1 MSELYDFFLSSYSG
15 YSRVDIVLEFLAFW
29 FGIISVFFAKK
40 QNILVYPTGIICTII
55 TTYLMY
61 KVSLFGHILVN
72 LLYTIISFFG
82 WWNWSRRENNDLV
95 VKVSKFTSNDLSKS
109 LLIFFFIVFVAYFA
123 HDFFA
128 NNFEY
133 KLKELLDIFTSG
145 IFVTAMW
152 LMANKKLENWI
163 LWIIGNVITIPL
175 YLFSYKIILS
185 IQYVIF
191 TILAIQAYI
200 EWKKSLSK

>member
-1 MSELYDFFLSSYSG
+1 MGEVYDFFLSSYSD
-15 YSRVDIVLEFLAFW
+15 YSRVDILLEFLAFW
-29 FGIISVFFAKK
+29 FGIISVVFAKK

-55 TTYLMY
+55 TMYLMY
-61 KVSLFGHILVN
+61 KVSLLGHILVN

-95 VKVSKFTSNDLSKS
+95 VKVSKFTSNDLTKS

-128 NNFEY
+128 TNFEGQI
-133 KLKELLDIFTSG
+133 KELDILTSG

-175 YLFSYKIILS
+175 YLSSDKIILS

-200 EWKKSLSK
+200 QWKKSLSK

>member
-1 MSELYDFFLSSYSG
+1 MREVYDFFLSSYSD

-29 FGIISVFFAKK
+29 FGIISVVFAKK

-55 TTYLMY
+55 TMYLMY
-61 KVSLFGHILVN
+61 KVSLLGHILVN

-95 VKVSKFTSNDLSKS
+95 VKVSKFTSNDFNKS
-109 LLIFFFIVFVAYFA
+109 LLIFFFIMFVAYFA

-128 NNFEY
+128 TNFEGQI
-133 KLKELLDIFTSG
+133 KELDILTSG

-175 YLFSYKIILS
+175 YLSSDKIILS

>member
-1 MSELYDFFLSSYSG
+1 MGEVYDFFLSSYSD
-15 YSRVDIVLEFLAFW
+15 YSRVDIILEFLAFW
-29 FGIISVFFAKK
+29 FGIISVVFAKK

-55 TTYLMY
+55 TMYLMY
-61 KVSLFGHILVN
+61 RVSLLGHILVN

-95 VKVSKFTSNDLSKS
+95 VKVSKFTSNDLTKS

-128 NNFEY
+128 TNFEGQI
-133 KLKELLDIFTSG
+133 KELDILTSG

-175 YLFSYKIILS
+175 YLSSDKIILS
-185 IQYVIF
+185 IQYIIF
-191 TILAIQAYI
+191 TILAVQAYI

>member
-1 MSELYDFFLSSYSG
+1 MGEVYDFFLSSYSD
-15 YSRVDIVLEFLAFW
+15 YSSVDIVLEFLAFW
-29 FGIISVFFAKK
+29 FGIISVVFAKK

-55 TTYLMY
+55 TMYLMY
-61 KVSLFGHILVN
+61 KVSLLGHILVN

-95 VKVSKFTSNDLSKS
+95 VKVSKFTSNDLTKS

-128 NNFEY
+128 TNFEGQI
-133 KLKELLDIFTSG
+133 KELDIFTSG

-175 YLFSYKIILS
+175 YLSSDKIILS

>member
-1 MSELYDFFLSSYSG
+1 MGEVYDFFLSSYSD

-29 FGIISVFFAKK
+29 FGIISVIFAKK
-40 QNILVYPTGIICTII
+40 QNILVYPTGIICTLI
-55 TTYLMY
+55 TMYLMY
-61 KVSLFGHILVN
+61 KVSLLGHILVN
-72 LLYTIISFFG
+72 FLYTIISFFG

-95 VKVSKFTSNDLSKS
+95 VKVSKFTSNDLTKS
-109 LLIFFFIVFVAYFA
+109 LLIFFFILFVAYFA

-128 NNFEY
+128 TNFEGQI
-133 KLKELLDIFTSG
+133 KELDILTSG

-175 YLFSYKIILS
+175 YLSSDKIILS
-185 IQYVIF
+185 IQYIIF

>member
-1 MSELYDFFLSSYSG
+1 MGEVYDFFLNSYSD
-15 YSRVDIVLEFLAFW
+15 YSRVDIILEFLAFW
-29 FGIISVFFAKK
+29 FGIISVVFAKK

-55 TTYLMY
+55 TMYLMY
-61 KVSLFGHILVN
+61 KVSLLGHILVN

-95 VKVSKFTSNDLSKS
+95 VKVSKFTSNDLTKS

-128 NNFEY
+128 TNFEGQI
-133 KLKELLDIFTSG
+133 KELDILTSG

-175 YLFSYKIILS
+175 YLSSDKIILS

>member
-1 MSELYDFFLSSYSG
+1 MGEVYDFFLSSYSDH
-15 YSRVDIVLEFLAFW
+15 SRIDIVLEFLAFS
-29 FGIISVFFAKK
+29 FGIISVVFAKK

-55 TTYLMY
+55 TMYLMY
-61 KVSLFGHILVN
+61 KVSLLGHILVN

-123 HDFFA
+123 HNFFA
-128 NNFEY
+128 TNFEGQI
-133 KLKELLDIFTSG
+133 KELDILTSG

-175 YLFSYKIILS
+175 YLSSDKIILS

>member
-1 MSELYDFFLSSYSG
+1 MGEVYDFFLSSYSG
-15 YSRVDIVLEFLAFW
+15 YSKADIVLEFLAFW
-29 FGIISVFFAKK
+29 FGIISVVFAKK

-55 TTYLMY
+55 TMYLMY
-61 KVSLFGHILVN
+61 KVSLLGHILVN

-95 VKVSKFTSNDLSKS
+95 VKVSKFNCNDLTKS

-128 NNFEY
+128 TNFEGQI
-133 KLKELLDIFTSG
+133 KELDILTSG

-175 YLFSYKIILS
+175 YLSSDKIILS
-185 IQYVIF
+185 IQYIIF
-191 TILAIQAYI
+191 TILAVQAYI
-200 EWKKSLSK
+200 EWKKSLNK

>member
-1 MSELYDFFLSSYSG
+1 MGEVYDFFLSSYSD
-15 YSRVDIVLEFLAFW
+15 YSMVDIILEFLAFW
-29 FGIISVFFAKK
+29 FGIISVVFAKK

-55 TTYLMY
+55 TMYLMY
-61 KVSLFGHILVN
+61 KVSLLGHILVN

-95 VKVSKFTSNDLSKS
+95 VKVSKFTSNDLTKS

-128 NNFEY
+128 TNFEGQI
-133 KLKELLDIFTSG
+133 KELDILTSG

-175 YLFSYKIILS
+175 YLSSDKIILS

>member
-1 MSELYDFFLSSYSG
+1 MGEVYDFFLSSYSD
-15 YSRVDIVLEFLAFW
+15 YSSIDIILEFLAFW
-29 FGIISVFFAKK
+29 FGIISVVFAKK

-55 TTYLMY
+55 TMYLMY
-61 KVSLFGHILVN
+61 KVSLLGHILVN

-95 VKVSKFTSNDLSKS
+95 VKVSKFTYNDLTKS
-109 LLIFFFIVFVAYFA
+109 LLIFFFIVFIAYFA
-123 HDFFA
+123 HNFFA
-128 NNFEY
+128 TNFEGQI
-133 KLKELLDIFTSG
+133 KELDILTSG

-175 YLFSYKIILS
+175 YLSSDKIILS

>member
-1 MSELYDFFLSSYSG
+1 MGEVYDFFLSSYSD

-29 FGIISVFFAKK
+29 FGIISVVFAKK

-55 TTYLMY
+55 TMYLMY
-61 KVSLFGHILVN
+61 KVSLLGHILVN

-95 VKVSKFTSNDLSKS
+95 VKVSKFTSNDLTKS
-109 LLIFFFIVFVAYFA
+109 LLIFFFILFVAYFA

-128 NNFEY
+128 TNFEGQI
-133 KLKELLDIFTSG
+133 KELDILTSG

-175 YLFSYKIILS
+175 YLSSDKIILS

>member
-1 MSELYDFFLSSYSG
+1 MGEVYDFFLSSYSNH
-15 YSRVDIVLEFLAFW
+15 SSIDIVLEFLAFW
-29 FGIISVFFAKK
+29 FGIISVVFAKK

-55 TTYLMY
+55 TMYLMY
-61 KVSLFGHILVN
+61 KVSLLGHILVN

-95 VKVSKFTSNDLSKS
+95 VKVSKFTSNDLTKS

-128 NNFEY
+128 TNFEGQI
-133 KLKELLDIFTSG
+133 KELDILTSG

-175 YLFSYKIILS
+175 YLSSDKIILS

>member
-1 MSELYDFFLSSYSG
+1 MGEVYDFFLSSYSD
-15 YSRVDIVLEFLAFW
+15 YSRLDIILEFLAFW
-29 FGIISVFFAKK
+29 FGIISVVFAKK

-55 TTYLMY
+55 TMYIMY
-61 KVSLFGHILVN
+61 KVSLLGHILVN

-82 WWNWSRRENNDLV
+82 WWNWSRRENNELV
-95 VKVSKFTSNDLSKS
+95 VKVSKFTTNDLTKS

-128 NNFEY
+128 TNFEGQI
-133 KLKELLDIFTSG
+133 KELDILTSG

-175 YLFSYKIILS
+175 YLSSDKIILS

-191 TILAIQAYI
+191 TILAVQAYI

>member
-1 MSELYDFFLSSYSG
+1 MGEVYDFFLNSYSD
-15 YSRVDIVLEFLAFW
+15 YSRVDIILEFLAFW
-29 FGIISVFFAKK
+29 FGIISVVFAKK
-40 QNILVYPTGIICTII
+40 QNILVYPTGIICTVI
-55 TTYLMY
+55 TMYLMY
-61 KVSLFGHILVN
+61 KVSLLGHILVN

-82 WWNWSRRENNDLV
+82 WWNWSRKENNDLV

-128 NNFEY
+128 TNFEGQI
-133 KLKELLDIFTSG
+133 KELDILTSG

-175 YLFSYKIILS
+175 YLSSDKIILS
-185 IQYVIF
+185 IQYIIF
-191 TILAIQAYI
+191 TILAVQAYI

>member
-1 MSELYDFFLSSYSG
+1 MGEVNDFFLSSYSD

-29 FGIISVFFAKK
+29 FGIISVVFAKK

-55 TTYLMY
+55 TMYLMY
-61 KVSLFGHILVN
+61 KVSLLGHILVN

-95 VKVSKFTSNDLSKS
+95 VKVSKFTSKDLSKS
-109 LLIFFFIVFVAYFA
+109 LLIFFFIVFVAYVA

-128 NNFEY
+128 TNFEGQI
-133 KLKELLDIFTSG
+133 KELDILTSG

-175 YLFSYKIILS
+175 YLSSDKIILS
-185 IQYVIF
+185 IQYIIF

>member
-1 MSELYDFFLSSYSG
+1 MGEVYDFFLSSYSD

-29 FGIISVFFAKK
+29 FGIISVVFAKK

-55 TTYLMY
+55 TMYLMY
-61 KVSLFGHILVN
+61 KVSLLGHILVN

-95 VKVSKFTSNDLSKS
+95 VKVSKFTSNDLTKS

-128 NNFEY
+128 TNFEGQI
-133 KLKELLDIFTSG
+133 KELDILTSG

-175 YLFSYKIILS
+175 YLSSDKIILS

>member
-1 MSELYDFFLSSYSG
+1 MVEVYDFFLSSYSD

-29 FGIISVFFAKK
+29 FGIISVIFAKK
-40 QNILVYPTGIICTII
+40 QNIFVYPAGIICTII
-55 TTYLMY
+55 TMYLMY
-61 KVSLFGHILVN
+61 KVNLLGHILVN
-72 LLYTIISFFG
+72 LLYTIISLFG

-95 VKVSKFTSNDLSKS
+95 VKVSKFSFIDLPKS
-109 LLIFFFIVFVAYFA
+109 FLIFFLIITAAYIA
-123 HDFFA
+123 HDY
-128 NNFEY
+128 FETDFEGQI
-133 KLKELLDIFTSG
+133 KELDIFTSG

-163 LWIIGNVITIPL
+163 LWIIGNIITIPL
-175 YLFSYKIILS
+175 YLSSDKIILS

>member
-1 MSELYDFFLSSYSG
+1 MGEVYDFFLSSYSD

-29 FGIISVFFAKK
+29 FGIISVVFAKK

-55 TTYLMY
+55 TMYLMY
-61 KVSLFGHILVN
+61 KVSLLGHILVN

-95 VKVSKFTSNDLSKS
+95 VKVSKFTYNDLTKS
-109 LLIFFFIVFVAYFA
+109 LLIFFFIVFIAYFA
-123 HDFFA
+123 HNFFA
-128 NNFEY
+128 TNFEGQI
-133 KLKELLDIFTSG
+133 KELDILTSG

-175 YLFSYKIILS
+175 YLSSDKIILS

-191 TILAIQAYI
+191 TILAVQAYI
-200 EWKKSLSK
+200 EWNKSLSK

>member
-1 MSELYDFFLSSYSG
+1 MGEVYDFFLSSYSD
-15 YSRVDIVLEFLAFW
+15 YSRVDIVLEFLALW
-29 FGIISVFFAKK
+29 FGIISVVFAKK

-55 TTYLMY
+55 TMYLMY
-61 KVSLFGHILVN
+61 KVSLLGHILVN
-72 LLYTIISFFG
+72 LIYTIISFFG

-109 LLIFFFIVFVAYFA
+109 LLIFFFIVFIAYFA

-128 NNFEY
+128 TNFEGQI
-133 KLKELLDIFTSG
+133 KELDILTSG

-175 YLFSYKIILS
+175 YLSSDKIILS
-185 IQYVIF
+185 IQYIIF

>member
-1 MSELYDFFLSSYSG
+1 MGEVYDFFLSSYSD
-15 YSRVDIVLEFLAFW
+15 YSRVDIILEFLAFW
-29 FGIISVFFAKK
+29 FGIISVVFAKK

-55 TTYLMY
+55 TMYLMY
-61 KVSLFGHILVN
+61 KVSLLGHILVN

-95 VKVSKFTSNDLSKS
+95 VKVSKFTSNDLTKS

-128 NNFEY
+128 TNFEGQI
-133 KLKELLDIFTSG
+133 KELDILTSG

-175 YLFSYKIILS
+175 YLSSDKIILS

>member
-1 MSELYDFFLSSYSG
+1 MGEVYDFFLSSYSD

-29 FGIISVFFAKK
+29 FGIISVVFAKK

-55 TTYLMY
+55 TMYLMY
-61 KVSLFGHILVN
+61 KVSLLGHILVN

-123 HDFFA
+123 HYFFA
-128 NNFEY
+128 TNFEGQI
-133 KLKELLDIFTSG
+133 KELDILTSG

-175 YLFSYKIILS
+175 YLSSDKIILS

>member
-1 MSELYDFFLSSYSG
+1 MGEVYDFFLSSYSNH
-15 YSRVDIVLEFLAFW
+15 SRIDIVLEFLAFW
-29 FGIISVFFAKK
+29 FGIISVVFAKK

-55 TTYLMY
+55 TMYLMY
-61 KVSLFGHILVN
+61 KVSLLGHILVN
-72 LLYTIISFFG
+72 LLYTLISFFG

-95 VKVSKFTSNDLSKS
+95 VKVSKFTSNDLTKS
-109 LLIFFFIVFVAYFA
+109 SLIFFFIVFVAYFA

-128 NNFEY
+128 TNFEGQI
-133 KLKELLDIFTSG
+133 KELDIFTSG

-175 YLFSYKIILS
+175 YLSSDKIILS

-191 TILAIQAYI
+191 TILAVQAYI

>member
-1 MSELYDFFLSSYSG
+1 MGEVYDFFLSSYSNH
-15 YSRVDIVLEFLAFW
+15 SRIDIVLEFLAFW

-55 TTYLMY
+55 TMYLMY
-61 KVSLFGHILVN
+61 KVSLLGHILVN

-95 VKVSKFTSNDLSKS
+95 VKVSKFTSNDLTKS

-128 NNFEY
+128 TNFEGQI
-133 KLKELLDIFTSG
+133 KELDILTSG

-175 YLFSYKIILS
+175 YLSSDKIILS

-191 TILAIQAYI
+191 TILAVQAYI

>member
-1 MSELYDFFLSSYSG
+1 MGEVYDFFLSSYSD
-15 YSRVDIVLEFLAFW
+15 YSIIDIILEFLAFW
-29 FGIISVFFAKK
+29 FGIISVVFAKK

-55 TTYLMY
+55 TMYLMY
-61 KVSLFGHILVN
+61 KVSLLGHILVN

-95 VKVSKFTSNDLSKS
+95 VKVSKFTYNDLTKS
-109 LLIFFFIVFVAYFA
+109 LLIFFFIVFIAYFA
-123 HDFFA
+123 HNFFA
-128 NNFEY
+128 TNFEGQI
-133 KLKELLDIFTSG
+133 KELDILTSG

-175 YLFSYKIILS
+175 YLSSDKIILS

-191 TILAIQAYI
+191 TILAVQAYI
-200 EWKKSLSK
+200 EWNKSLSK

>member
-1 MSELYDFFLSSYSG
+1 MGEVYDFFLSSYSD
-15 YSRVDIVLEFLAFW
+15 YSRIDIILEFLAFW
-29 FGIISVFFAKK
+29 FGIISVVFAKK

-55 TTYLMY
+55 TMYLMY
-61 KVSLFGHILVN
+61 KVSLLGHILVN

-95 VKVSKFTSNDLSKS
+95 VKVSKFTSNDLTKS

-128 NNFEY
+128 TNFEGQI
-133 KLKELLDIFTSG
+133 KELDILTSG

-175 YLFSYKIILS
+175 YLSSDKIILS
-185 IQYVIF
+185 IQYIIF
-191 TILAIQAYI
+191 TILAVQAYI
-200 EWKKSLSK
+200 EWNKSLSK

>member
-1 MSELYDFFLSSYSG
+1 MGEVYDFFLSSYSD
-15 YSRVDIVLEFLAFW
+15 YSRIDIVLEFLAFW
-29 FGIISVFFAKK
+29 FGIISVVFAKK

-55 TTYLMY
+55 TMYLMY
-61 KVSLFGHILVN
+61 KVSLLGHILVN

-95 VKVSKFTSNDLSKS
+95 VKVSKFTYNDLTKS

-123 HDFFA
+123 HNFFA
-128 NNFEY
+128 TNFEGQI
-133 KLKELLDIFTSG
+133 KELDILTSG

-175 YLFSYKIILS
+175 YLSSDKIILS

-191 TILAIQAYI
+191 TILAVQAYI
-200 EWKKSLSK
+200 EWNKSLSK

>member
-1 MSELYDFFLSSYSG
+1 MGEVYDFFLSSYSD

-29 FGIISVFFAKK
+29 FGIISVVFAKK

-55 TTYLMY
+55 TMYIMY
-61 KVSLFGHILVN
+61 KVSLLGHILVN

-82 WWNWSRRENNDLV
+82 WWNWSRRENNELV
-95 VKVSKFTSNDLSKS
+95 VKVSKFTTNDLTKS

-123 HDFFA
+123 HDLFA
-128 NNFEY
+128 TNFEGQI
-133 KLKELLDIFTSG
+133 KELDILTSG

-175 YLFSYKIILS
+175 YLSSEKIILS

>member
-1 MSELYDFFLSSYSG
+1 MGEVYDSFLSAYSD

-29 FGIISVFFAKK
+29 FGIISVVFAKK

-55 TTYLMY
+55 TMYIMY
-61 KVSLFGHILVN
+61 KVSLLGHILVN

-109 LLIFFFIVFVAYFA
+109 LLIFFLIVFVAYFA

-128 NNFEY
+128 TNFEGQI
-133 KLKELLDIFTSG
+133 KELDILTSG

-175 YLFSYKIILS
+175 YLSSDKIILS

>member
-1 MSELYDFFLSSYSG
+1 MGEVYDFFLSSYSD

-29 FGIISVFFAKK
+29 FGIISVVFAKK
-40 QNILVYPTGIICTII
+40 QNILVYPTGIICTVI
-55 TTYLMY
+55 TMYLMY
-61 KVSLFGHILVN
+61 KVSLLGHILVN

-95 VKVSKFTSNDLSKS
+95 VKVSKFTSNDLTKS

-128 NNFEY
+128 TNFEGQI
-133 KLKELLDIFTSG
+133 KELDILTSG

-175 YLFSYKIILS
+175 YLSSDKIILS

-191 TILAIQAYI
+191 TILAVQAYI
-200 EWKKSLSK
+200 EWNKSLSK

>member
-1 MSELYDFFLSSYSG
+1 MGEVYDFFLSSYYD
-15 YSRVDIVLEFLAFW
+15 YSRIDIILEFLAFW
-29 FGIISVFFAKK
+29 FGIISVVFAKK

-55 TTYLMY
+55 TMYLMY
-61 KVSLFGHILVN
+61 KVSLLGHILVN

-95 VKVSKFTSNDLSKS
+95 VKVSKFTSNDLTKS

-128 NNFEY
+128 TNFEGQI
-133 KLKELLDIFTSG
+133 KELDILTSG

-175 YLFSYKIILS
+175 YLSSDKIILS

>member
-1 MSELYDFFLSSYSG
+1 MGEVYDFFLNSYSD
-15 YSRVDIVLEFLAFW
+15 YSRVDIILEFLAFW
-29 FGIISVFFAKK
+29 FGIISVVFAKK

-55 TTYLMY
+55 TMYLMY
-61 KVSLFGHILVN
+61 KVSLLGHILVN

-82 WWNWSRRENNDLV
+82 WWNWSRKENNDLV

-128 NNFEY
+128 TNFEGQI
-133 KLKELLDIFTSG
+133 KELDIFTSG

-175 YLFSYKIILS
+175 YLSSDKIILS
-185 IQYVIF
+185 IQYIIF
-191 TILAIQAYI
+191 TILAVQAYI

>member
-1 MSELYDFFLSSYSG
+1 MGEVYDFFLSSYSG

-29 FGIISVFFAKK
+29 FGIISVVFAKK
-40 QNILVYPTGIICTII
+40 QNILVYPTGIICTLI
-55 TTYLMY
+55 TMYLMY
-61 KVSLFGHILVN
+61 KVSLLGHILVN
-72 LLYTIISFFG
+72 LLYTIISLFG

-109 LLIFFFIVFVAYFA
+109 LLIFFIIVFVAYFA
-123 HDFFA
+123 HDLFA
-128 NNFEY
+128 TNFEGQI
-133 KLKELLDIFTSG
+133 KELDILTSG

-175 YLFSYKIILS
+175 YLSSDKIILS

>member
-1 MSELYDFFLSSYSG
+1 MGEVYDFFLSSYSDH
-15 YSRVDIVLEFLAFW
+15 SRIDIVLEFLAFW
-29 FGIISVFFAKK
+29 FGIISVVFAKK

-55 TTYLMY
+55 TMYLMY
-61 KVSLFGHILVN
+61 KVSLLGHILVN

-95 VKVSKFTSNDLSKS
+95 VKVSKFTSNDLTKS

-128 NNFEY
+128 TNFEGQI
-133 KLKELLDIFTSG
+133 KELDILTSG

-175 YLFSYKIILS
+175 YLSSDKIILS

>member
-1 MSELYDFFLSSYSG
+1 MREVYDFFLSLYSD

-29 FGIISVFFAKK
+29 FGIISVVFAKK

-55 TTYLMY
+55 TMYIMY
-61 KVSLFGHILVN
+61 KVSLLGHILVN

-82 WWNWSRRENNDLV
+82 WWNWSRRENNELV
-95 VKVSKFTSNDLSKS
+95 VKVSKFTSNDLTKS

-123 HDFFA
+123 HDLFA
-128 NNFEY
+128 TNFEGQI
-133 KLKELLDIFTSG
+133 KELDILTSG

-175 YLFSYKIILS
+175 YLSSDKIILS

>member
-1 MSELYDFFLSSYSG
+1 MGEVYDFFLSSYTD
-15 YSRVDIVLEFLAFW
+15 YSRVDILLEFLAFW
-29 FGIISVFFAKK
+29 FGIISVVFAKK

-55 TTYLMY
+55 TMYLMY
-61 KVSLFGHILVN
+61 KVSLLGHILVN

-95 VKVSKFTSNDLSKS
+95 VKVSKFTYNDLTKS

-128 NNFEY
+128 TNFEGQI
-133 KLKELLDIFTSG
+133 KELDILTSG

-175 YLFSYKIILS
+175 YLSSDKIILS

-191 TILAIQAYI
+191 TILAVQAYI

>member
-1 MSELYDFFLSSYSG
+1 MGEVYDFFLSSYSD

-29 FGIISVFFAKK
+29 FGIISVVFAKK

-55 TTYLMY
+55 TMYLMY
-61 KVSLFGHILVN
+61 KVSLLGHILVN

-95 VKVSKFTSNDLSKS
+95 VKVSKFTYNDLTKS

-128 NNFEY
+128 TNFEGQI
-133 KLKELLDIFTSG
+133 KELDILTSG

-175 YLFSYKIILS
+175 YLSSDKIILS

-191 TILAIQAYI
+191 TILAVQAYI
-200 EWKKSLSK
+200 EWNKSLSK

>member
-1 MSELYDFFLSSYSG
+1 MGEVYDFFLNSYSNH
-15 YSRVDIVLEFLAFW
+15 SRIDIVLEFLAFW
-29 FGIISVFFAKK
+29 FGIISVVFAKK

-55 TTYLMY
+55 TMYLMY
-61 KVSLFGHILVN
+61 KVSLLGHILVN

-95 VKVSKFTSNDLSKS
+95 VKVSKFTSNDLTKS

-128 NNFEY
+128 TNFEGQI
-133 KLKELLDIFTSG
+133 KELDILTSG

-175 YLFSYKIILS
+175 YLSSDKIILS
-185 IQYVIF
+185 IQYIIF

>member
-1 MSELYDFFLSSYSG
+1 MGEVYDFFLSSYSD
-15 YSRVDIVLEFLAFW
+15 YSRVDIILEFLAFW
-29 FGIISVFFAKK
+29 FGIISVVFAKK

-55 TTYLMY
+55 TMYLMY
-61 KVSLFGHILVN
+61 KVSLLGHILVN

-82 WWNWSRRENNDLV
+82 WWNWSRKENNDLV

-128 NNFEY
+128 TNFEGQI
-133 KLKELLDIFTSG
+133 KELDILTSG

-175 YLFSYKIILS
+175 YLSSDKIILS

>member
-1 MSELYDFFLSSYSG
+1 MGEVYDFFLSSYSD

-29 FGIISVFFAKK
+29 FGIISVVFAKK

-55 TTYLMY
+55 TMYLMY
-61 KVSLFGHILVN
+61 KVSLLGHILVN

-95 VKVSKFTSNDLSKS
+95 VKVSKFASNDFIKS
-109 LLIFFFIVFVAYFA
+109 LLIFFFIVFVAYSA

-128 NNFEY
+128 TNFEGQI
-133 KLKELLDIFTSG
+133 KELDILTSG

-175 YLFSYKIILS
+175 YLSSDKIILS